1 MNSAKTQLWH
11 QVVSGSPSK
20 FVRWTLAATL
30 ALAALQ
36 LPRITVAQPASA
48 SQQPQVLLLDCEA
61 ADGLPACSTLQL
73 ALEHELEVAVQLGQP
88 AAGQGA
94 LIVRSAGPGRAKVSF
109 ALDGGGK
116 PGRVVSLPAEAARAA
131 ETIALLAAN
140 LMRDDA
146 GELLAS
152 LQKRR
157 QAVQIPPAAAPLPA
171 PSPAPAP
178 SPLPAP
184 LPAPAP
190 PSVPLAVAQTP
201 VSADERPVAIAVDL
215 LPGFT
220 LPPGAGQDGVRA
232 LSFGPL
238 ITFSS
243 HLRGIEAAGVVALK
257 TGRVRGIQVSG
268 VLNVAGQ
275 LEAGIQASTVNLAGG
290 PARGIQAG
298 VVNLVG
304 GSLRGIQAGTVNLA
318 GSIQGVQAGVTNL
331 VFGDATGVQAGV
343 FNYAAGRAGW
353 QVGILNLG
361 RDADVGLGLLSLY
374 WDGRT
379 HVQVSTSAAGQT
391 LVALKHGSR
400 RIHNLLAVGAQPDG
414 AQPDGGQ
421 SWDPVAALGLGA
433 RLFDTGRWYLDL
445 DLQQQVIFRK
455 SPGTTRASQG
465 IDVSTQSQ
473 VSALLGLK
481 LWRSLGIFAGPTY
494 QLAIDGNPELIH
506 ADVWWR
512 GGTMQ
517 AGFMS
522 AQWRDRDVQVRGWPG
537 LTVGVTWL

>member
-1 MNSAKTQLWH
+1 MNSVKAQLWH
-11 QVVSGSPSK
+11 QVVSGSPSN

-146 GELLAS
+146 GELLAA

-157 QAVQIPPAAAPLPA
+157 QAVQIPPPAAPAPASPVPA
-171 PSPAPAP
+171 PSPAP
-178 SPLPAP
+178 L
-184 LPAPAP
+184 
-190 PSVPLAVAQTP
+190 PLAETP

-215 LPGFT
+215 VPGFT

-304 GSLRGIQAGTVNLA
+304 GSLRGIQAGTVNLT
-318 GSIQGVQAGVTNL
+318 GSLQGVQAGVTNL

-343 FNYAAGRAGW
+343 FNYASGRAGW
-353 QVGILNLG
+353 QVGVLNLG

-379 HVQVSTSAAGQT
+379 HLQLSSSAAGQT

-400 RIHNLLAVGAQPDG
+400 RIHNLVAVGAQPDG
-414 AQPDGGQ
+414 AKG
-421 SWDPVAALGLGA
+421 WDPVAALGLGA
-433 RLFDTGRWYLDL
+433 RLFDAGRWYLDL
-445 DLQQQVIFRK
+445 DLQQQVIFRQ
-455 SPGTTRASQG
+455 SPGATRDSRSV
-465 IDVSTQSQ
+465 DVSTQSQ
-473 VSALLGLK
+473 ISALLGLK

-494 QLAIDGNPELIH
+494 QLAIDGNPELLH
-506 ADVWWR
+506 ADVWYR

-517 AGFMS
+517 AGFLS

>member
-1 MNSAKTQLWH
+1 MRQFPNRWIGFTG
-11 QVVSGSPSK
+11 GSPLP
-20 FVRWTLAATL
+20 VVGLTL
-30 ALAALQ
+30 ALVIGAVSVAGAG
-36 LPRITVAQPASA
+36 IASAQPAEVNQETQA
-48 SQQPQVLLLDCEA
+48 LLLDCEA

-73 ALEHELEVAVQLGQP
+73 ALEHELEIAVQLGR
-88 AAGQGA
+88 AVAGRGA
-94 LIVRSAGPGRAKVSF
+94 LVVRSAGPGRAKVSF

-146 GELLAS
+146 GELLAA

-157 QAVQIPPAAAPLPA
+157 QAVQIPPSAAPLPA
-171 PSPAPAP
+171 VPAP
-178 SPLPAP
+178 SAPVPAPPPAALPLPA
-184 LPAPAP
+184 
-190 PSVPLAVAQTP
+190 TP

-215 LPGFT
+215 LPGLT

-257 TGRVRGIQVSG
+257 TGRLRGIQLSG
-268 VLNVAGQ
+268 VLNIAMH

-298 VVNLVG
+298 VVNLLG
-304 GSLRGIQAGTVNLA
+304 GSLRGIQAGTVNLV
-318 GSIQGVQAGVTNL
+318 GSIEGIQAGVANM
-331 VFGDATGVQAGV
+331 VFGDARGVQAGV
-343 FNYAAGRAGW
+343 FNYAQGRAGW
-353 QVGILNLG
+353 QVGLLNLG

-379 HVQVSTSAAGQT
+379 HLQVSTSAAGQI
-391 LVALKHGSR
+391 LVAVKHGSR

-414 AQPDGGQ
+414 ADGW
-421 SWDPVAALGLGA
+421 SPVAALGLGA
-433 RLFDTGRWYLDL
+433 RLVDTGRWYMDV
-445 DLQQQVIFRK
+445 DFQQQLILRETADSVRG
-455 SPGTTRASQG
+455 SHS

-473 VSALLGLK
+473 ISALVGLK
-481 LWRSLGIFAGPTY
+481 LWRTLGIFAGPSY
-494 QLAIDGNPELIH
+494 HLAVDGDPEFIH

-522 AQWRDRDVQVRGWPG
+522 GQWRDRDVQVRGWPG
-537 LTVGVTWL
+537 FTVGVTWL

>member
-1 MNSAKTQLWH
+1 MRQFPNRWLGLNGW
-11 QVVSGSPSK
+11 SPLLFAS
-20 FVRWTLAATL
+20 LTL
-30 ALAALQ
+30 ALALGSFAVAVPSAAL
-36 LPRITVAQPASA
+36 AQPAA
-48 SQQPQVLLLDCEA
+48 AAQETQVLLLDCEA
-61 ADGLPACSTLQL
+61 GDGLPDCAALQL
-73 ALEHELEVAVQLGQP
+73 ALEHELEVAVQLGRP
-88 AAGQGA
+88 RAGQGA
-94 LIVRSAGPGRAKVSF
+94 LVVRSAGSGRAKVSF

-140 LMRDDA
+140 LLRDDA
-146 GELLAS
+146 GELLAT

-157 QAVQIPPAAAPLPA
+157 QAVQIPPPAAPLPA
-171 PSPAPAP
+171 VPAP
-178 SPLPAP
+178 SAPASAPPPAP
-184 LPAPAP
+184 LPVPA
-190 PSVPLAVAQTP
+190 TP
-201 VSADERPVAIAVDL
+201 VSADERPVALAVDL

-257 TGRVRGIQVSG
+257 TGRVQGIQVSG

-304 GSLRGIQAGTVNLA
+304 GSLRGIQAGTVNLT
-318 GSIQGVQAGVTNL
+318 GSLQGVQAGVTNL

-343 FNYAAGRAGW
+343 FNYASGRAGW
-353 QVGILNLG
+353 QVGVLNLG

-379 HVQVSTSAAGQT
+379 HLQLSSSAAGQT

-400 RIHNLLAVGAQPDG
+400 RIHNLLAAGAQPDG
-414 AQPDGGQ
+414 AQG
-421 SWDPVAALGLGA
+421 WNPVAALGLGV

-445 DLQQQVIFRK
+445 DLQQQVIFRQ
-455 SPGTTRASQG
+455 SPGATRGSRSV
-465 IDVSTQSQ
+465 DVSTQSQ
-473 VSALLGLK
+473 LSALLGLK

-494 QLAIDGNPELIH
+494 QLAIDGNPELLH
-506 ADVWWR
+506 ADVWYR

-517 AGFMS
+517 AGFLS

>member
-1 MNSAKTQLWH
+1 MRQFSNRWLGLDGWSPQLFA
-11 QVVSGSPSK
+11 G
-20 FVRWTLAATL
+20 LTL
-30 ALAALQ
+30 ALAAGTLSAGVPSAA
-36 LPRITVAQPASA
+36 LAQPAA
-48 SQQPQVLLLDCEA
+48 VAQETQVLLLDCA
-61 ADGLPACSTLQL
+61 AGDGLPDCAALQL

-94 LIVRSAGPGRAKVSF
+94 LIVRSAGPGRARVSF

-146 GELLAS
+146 GELLAA

-157 QAVQIPPAAAPLPA
+157 QAVQIPPAAAPAPASPVPA
-171 PSPAPAP
+171 PSPAP
-178 SPLPAP
+178 L
-184 LPAPAP
+184 
-190 PSVPLAVAQTP
+190 PLAETP

-215 LPGFT
+215 VPGFT

-304 GSLRGIQAGTVNLA
+304 GSLRGIQAGTVNLT
-318 GSIQGVQAGVTNL
+318 GSLQGVQAGVTNL

-343 FNYAAGRAGW
+343 FNYATGRAGW
-353 QVGILNLG
+353 QVGVLNLG

-379 HVQVSTSAAGQT
+379 HLQLSSSAAGQT

-414 AQPDGGQ
+414 AKG
-421 SWDPVAALGLGA
+421 WDPVAALGLGV

-445 DLQQQVIFRK
+445 DLQQQVIFRQ
-455 SPGTTRASQG
+455 SPGATRGSHSV
-465 IDVSTQSQ
+465 DVSTQSQ
-473 VSALLGLK
+473 ISALLGLK

-494 QLAIDGNPELIH
+494 QLAVDGNPELLH

-517 AGFMS
+517 AGFLS

-537 LTVGVTWL
+537 FTVGVNWL